1 MNPSFATDLLN
12 EEFPDFKVFIAENQS
27 VRGLIKDSKVVI
39 GMASSTLL
47 EAVCMGVE
55 VISVSRASAL
65 NFNPLEYFPKVN
77 QVAYDEKDLEQM
89 TLKALRRKPTE
100 LASFQSHCEEI
111 RAVSFSPVT
120 DDAMKSFVA

>member
-1 MNPSFATDLLN
+1 
-12 EEFPDFKVFIAENQS
+12 
-27 VRGLIKDSKVVI
+27 
-39 GMASSTLL
+39 MASSTLL

-65 NFNPLEYFPKVN
+65 NFNPLEYFPEVN
-77 QVAYDEKDLEQM
+77 QVAYDEKELEQM

-100 LASFQSHCEEI
+100 LVCFQSHCEEI

-120 DDAMKSFVA
+120 DEGMKSFVA